1 MSPYRIIGIHG
12 LNNKPPAAQLA
23 AWWRDAITEG
33 LARNLGLAHGRLDFE
48 LVYWA
53 DVRSPAPLTDDPEPY
68 VAADGVGPLPRHAA
82 SRGDSA
88 REMAQ
93 GALDKLSALPR
104 ADRLV
109 QEVMNAKTPD
119 LRAYYTNDDIRDTLR
134 QRLREALARASREQ
148 RRVMLIAHS
157 MGSVIAFDV
166 LVAMPRAPG
175 AARVQHLVTVGSPL
189 GLHEVKQQA
198 RDQGFAMRV
207 PEAVEHWTNHA
218 DRRDRVAFDSRLAT
232 DYAANAS
239 GVGLMDALVVNGYAT
254 ATGVANP
261 HKIYGYLRTPEMSD
275 LIDRF
280 IQG

>member
-1 MSPYRIIGIHG
+1 MQPYRIIGIHG
-12 LNNKPPAAQLA
+12 LNNKPPAAVLA
-23 AWWRDAITEG
+23 RWWRDAITEG
-33 LARNLGLAHGRLDFE
+33 LTRNLAIVHGQLDFE

-53 DVRSPAPLTDDPEPY
+53 DVRSTAPLADDPEPY
-68 VAADGVGPLPRHAA
+68 VAADDAGPLPRHTA
-82 SRGDSA
+82 SRSDTA
-88 REMAQ
+88 RELAQ
-93 GALDKLSALPR
+93 GALEKLTAIPR

-109 QEVMNAKTPD
+109 HEAMDAKTPD
-119 LRAYYTNDDIRDTLR
+119 LRAYYTMDDVRGTLR
-134 QRLREALARASREQ
+134 QRLRDALARAERER

-166 LVAMPRAPG
+166 LSAMPRVPG
-175 AARVQHLVTVGSPL
+175 AMRIQQFVTVGSPL

-198 RDQGFAMRV
+198 RNHDLAIKV

-239 GVGLMDALVVNGYAT
+239 GVTITDALVVNGYAT
-254 ATGVANP
+254 AHGIANP
-261 HKIYGYLRTPEMSD
+261 HKIYGYLRTPEMSE